1 MKTTKINFET
11 LKAGKVIP
19 NVWVVTCGTIKHE
32 TNFNKLSESIYDTD
46 NGNGWG
52 IATHMDDFFTS
63 ELEATRCALNY
74 RLKQVEELKDRI
86 TELRKQ
92 TND

>member
-1 MKTTKINFET
+1 MTTRIDFKT

-63 ELEATRCALNY
+63 ELEALEVARDY
-74 RLKQVEELKDRI
+74 RLKELQEVNDRI
-86 TELRKQ
+86 AKLKA
-92 TND
+92 ND

>member
-1 MKTTKINFET
+1 MTTRIDFKT

-63 ELEATRCALNY
+63 ELEALEAARDY
-74 RLKQVEELKDRI
+74 RLKELQEVNDRI
-86 TELRKQ
+86 AKLKA
-92 TND
+92 ND